1 MDLKWLEDMLLLIEE
16 GSFSRAAQRRHLSQ
30 PAFSR
35 RIRALEQWYGVSLV
49 DRSRN
54 PIVIADAARACEA
67 EVRALVSRVHEL
79 RSRMRAEASARHR
92 ISFGAQHTLAV
103 SVFPALIRMIHTDIE
118 KVSYRL
124 RTANKAECLST
135 FLRGETDFLLCYETD
150 SQPTELPFAAARG
163 PLKLGR
169 EVLIPVVGGNLI
181 DQLDASG
188 RPSDPVPLLAYPET
202 SFLGQALAS
211 GCLESLSRQH
221 EVDRVCESAFSAG
234 VKEMVL
240 GGMGLAWLPS
250 GLALRDIEAGE
261 MVNLASHYGRVELD
275 VMLYCSST
283 NQSELADRIFDGLH
297 ESVTQIGPGPERL
310 WSRADVQNCE
320 SQG

>member
-16 GSFSRAAQRRHLSQ
+16 GSFSRAAQRRHLTQ

-35 RIRALEQWYGVSLV
+35 RIKALEDWYGVSLV

-54 PIVIADAARACEA
+54 PIVINEAARACVG

-79 RSRMRAEASARHR
+79 RSRVRAEAGARHR

-103 SVFPALIRMIHTDIE
+103 SVFPALIQMINADIE
-118 KVSYRL
+118 RVSYRL
-124 RTANKAECLST
+124 RSANKEQCLSM
-135 FLRGETDFLLCYETD
+135 FLRGETDFLLCYETE
-150 SQPTELPFAAARG
+150 SQPTDIPFPAAEA

-169 EVLIPVVGGNLI
+169 EVLIPVVGGSLLY
-181 DQLDASG
+181 QLDDSG
-188 RPSDPVPLLAYPET
+188 RPHDPVPLLAYPET
-202 SFLGQALAS
+202 SFLGQALTN

-250 GLALRDIEAGE
+250 GLVMRDIEAGR
-261 MVNLASHYGRVELD
+261 MVNLVEHYGQCELD

-283 NQSELADRIFDGLH
+283 NRSGLAGRIFDSLR
-297 ESVTQIGPGPERL
+297 EFCAQKKLATSASL
-310 WSRADVQNCE
+310 DVV
-320 SQG
+320 